1 MQTDTEN
8 LPIPKDEELLP
19 ESEEALAAPA
29 PEPVPPVSPTP
40 ASAAGIEQRLRTQF
54 AELAAIS
61 TQAARLGVKI
71 NAAEA
76 MAKGLKPD
84 ALRQSVLDQLATRA
98 EASEIFT
105 AAPPPA
111 SSVQAESPIVKRAR
125 EAQGRAGAQ

>member
-1 MQTDTEN
+1 MQTDTEVQPTSEN
-8 LPIPKDEELLP
+8 VNPLPDPVPGEEV
-19 ESEEALAAPA
+19 PA
-29 PEPVPPVSPTP
+29 EPTPPVSPATV
-40 ASAAGIEQRLRTQF
+40 SAAGIEQRLRSQF
-54 AELAAIS
+54 AELAAIT

-71 NAAEA
+71 DAAEA

-84 ALRQSVLDQLATRA
+84 ALRQSVLEQLATRA